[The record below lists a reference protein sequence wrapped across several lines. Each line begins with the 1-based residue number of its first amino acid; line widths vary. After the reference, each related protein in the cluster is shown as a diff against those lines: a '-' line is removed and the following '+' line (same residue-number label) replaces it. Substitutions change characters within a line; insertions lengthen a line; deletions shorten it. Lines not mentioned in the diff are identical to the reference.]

1 MIEWWSAR
9 VHNNKREKNNEPEKP
24 AKLLLENGSHGPTRG
39 AGPAERATST
49 GTEDCRHEGLRMKP
63 KVYRPGK
70 SFLGIA
76 TISWLFFSGSALAQG
91 SQSVPQ
97 IVSKVRPSVVQVIS
111 RQMSYDSLLRPVPSV
126 GMGSGV
132 IFDRVGHILTNSHVV
147 EDAKEVQIFLPDGR
161 SFLGKVMG
169 IDPFTD
175 LAVVMVDGK
184 DLPYIP
190 LGDSAKLKIGET
202 VIAIGNAL
210 GLEGGPTVTV
220 GVVSALSR
228 SLEDPSG
235 MGLSDLVQ
243 TDAAINPGNSGG
255 PLVNLAG
262 EVIGINTAIIRSAHG
277 IGFAI
282 AINTAKPIA
291 KELLEK
297 GKVIRP
303 WVGIAMVTITR
314 GLAAT
319 YDLPVEEGVIVA
331 QVESGSPGADAG
343 LKAGDIIVAFEGNKV
358 KNVTGF
364 LSSMAKKKIGD
375 TVNLEIRRNRK
386 PSSVS
391 LLLRRKPED

>member
-1 MIEWWSAR
+1 
-9 VHNNKREKNNEPEKP
+9 
-24 AKLLLENGSHGPTRG
+24 
-39 AGPAERATST
+39 
-49 GTEDCRHEGLRMKP
+49 MKC
-63 KVYRPGK
+63 KVYRSVK

-76 TISWLFFSGSALAQG
+76 TISWAFFSGSALAQG
-91 SQSVPQ
+91 SLSVPQ
-97 IVSKVRPSVVQVIS
+97 VVSKVRPSVVQVIS
-111 RQMSYDSLLRPVPSV
+111 RQISYDSLLRPVPSV

-132 IFDRVGHILTNSHVV
+132 IFDPKGHILTNSHVI

-161 SFLGKVMG
+161 RFLGKVMG
-169 IDPFTD
+169 TDPFTD
-175 LAVVMVDGK
+175 LAVVMINAK
-184 DLPYIP
+184 DLAYVP

-228 SLEDPSG
+228 SIEDPNG

-262 EVIGINTAIIRSAHG
+262 EVIGINTVIIPSAHG

-282 AINTAKPIA
+282 AINSAKPIA
-291 KELLEK
+291 KELREK

-303 WVGIAMVTITR
+303 WLGIAMVSVTR
-314 GLAAT
+314 RLAAT
-319 YDLPVEEGVIVA
+319 YDLPVEEGVLVA
-331 QVESGSPGADAG
+331 QVERGSPAADAG
-343 LKAGDIIVAFEGNKV
+343 LKPLDIIVEFEGDKV
-358 KNVTGF
+358 KNVAGF
-364 LSSMAKKKIGD
+364 LSAIAKKKIGD
-375 TVNLEIRRNRK
+375 IVKLEISRTGK

-391 LLLRRKPED
+391 FLLQGKPGD

>member
-1 MIEWWSAR
+1 
-9 VHNNKREKNNEPEKP
+9 
-24 AKLLLENGSHGPTRG
+24 
-39 AGPAERATST
+39 
-49 GTEDCRHEGLRMKP
+49 MKP
-63 KVYRPGK
+63 KGCRPGK
-70 SFLGIA
+70 SFVGIA
-76 TISWLFFSGSALAQG
+76 TISWLVFSGSALAQG
-91 SQSVPQ
+91 SLSVPQ
-97 IVSKVRPSVVQVIS
+97 VVSKVRPSVVQVIS

-147 EDAKEVQIFLPDGR
+147 EGAKEVQIFLPDGR

-262 EVIGINTAIIRSAHG
+262 EVIGINTAIIPSAHG

-303 WVGIAMVTITR
+303 WVGIAMVTVTR

-343 LKAGDIIVAFEGNKV
+343 LKAGDIIVALDGNKV

-375 TVNLEIRRNRK
+375 TVNLEIYRNKK
-386 PSSVS
+386 PLSVS